1 VFAVIQGALLT
12 GILAASMAAS
22 SVGPL
27 AGGAAVLP
35 MMLLAFQVCLY
46 LNRAHERLSDS
57 DGKGLASASRAALL
71 EGSALVLGACMLLP
85 ELWPTAPLGLG
96 AGVLSILALAV
107 VQPLVPALVDRRC
120 LVEGVL
126 ILGGGEVA
134 RKLHQELAF
143 GTASVFK
150 TNGHAR
156 KSNEVK
162 DPAVSLGLRHLRE
175 WAQQEGFTRIV
186 VADPPISNATELAAS
201 LIECKAG
208 GMDVEQAVDSYG
220 RLQSKLWL
228 DGVRPEWLVYAPWFR
243 ASRFYLL
250 CKRAADVVG
259 AVALLLLASPL
270 LALIALAIRL
280 ESPGPALFW
289 QERVGL
295 NARRFLMA
303 KFRSMRVDAERETGP
318 TWCQERD
325 PRITRVGR
333 LLRKFRLD
341 ELPQILNVLKGEMS
355 FIGPRPERPSFV
367 ELLSRQIP
375 YYPMRHSVKPGISGW
390 AQVMYPY
397 GASLADAHEKLQ
409 FDLYYLQNLSLAF
422 ELRILLRT
430 FKVVLAGKGR

>member
-1 VFAVIQGALLT
+1 
-12 GILAASMAAS
+12 
-22 SVGPL
+22 
-27 AGGAAVLP
+27 
-35 MMLLAFQVCLY
+35 MMLLGFQLCLY
-46 LNRAHERLSDS
+46 LNGAHDRLLDS
-57 DGKGLASASRAALL
+57 KGEGLASASRAALL
-71 EGSALVLGACMLLP
+71 EGTALVLGACALSP
-85 ELWPTAPLGLG
+85 ELWMTAPLGLG
-96 AGVLSILALAV
+96 AGVLSILALAM

-126 ILGGGEVA
+126 ILGGGEVS
-134 RKLHQELAF
+134 RKLQEELTL
-143 GTASVFK
+143 GTPRVLE
-150 TNGHAR
+150 TNGHA
-156 KSNEVK
+156 
-162 DPAVSLGLRHLRE
+162 DPRGVHGTVVSLGLRHLRE

-186 VADPPISNATELAAS
+186 VAEPPPGNPTELAAS

-243 ASRFYLL
+243 ASRFYLAV
-250 CKRAADVVG
+250 KRTADVVG
-259 AVALLLLASPL
+259 SVLLLLVAAPL
-270 LALIALAIRL
+270 LVLIALAIRL
-280 ESPGPALFW
+280 DSPGPALIW

-295 NARRFLMA
+295 NARRFFMA

-333 LLRKFRLD
+333 WLRKFRLD

-375 YYPMRHSVKPGISGW
+375 YYQMRLSVKPGISGW
-390 AQVMYPY
+390 AQVKYPY

-409 FDLYYLQNLSLAF
+409 FDLYYVQNLSLAF